1 MQTWVWVIPR
11 AYASY
16 IAELQR
22 AGHPIYEELLR
33 LEQSESGSLRY
44 AFELFPNIF
53 LMRIH
58 RHRIIYERMT
68 AERQLLLTSI
78 ERMG

>member
-1 MQTWVWVIPR
+1 VQNWIWVIPR
-11 AYASY
+11 TYAAY
-16 IAELQR
+16 IAELER
-22 AGHPIYEELLR
+22 ENHPIYDELLR
-33 LEQSESGSLRY
+33 LQQSESGTLRY
-44 AFELFPNIF
+44 TFELFPNVF

-68 AERQLLLTSI
+68 TEKQLLLTSI